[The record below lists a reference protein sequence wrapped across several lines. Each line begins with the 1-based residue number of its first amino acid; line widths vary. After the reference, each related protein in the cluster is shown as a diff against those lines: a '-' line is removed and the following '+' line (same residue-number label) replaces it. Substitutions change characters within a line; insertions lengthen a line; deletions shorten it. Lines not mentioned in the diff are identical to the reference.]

1 MPPHTGK
8 VTKTRLANGL
18 TVLLKEVHTAPLISF
33 WVWYRVGS
41 RNELPGQTG
50 ISHWVEHMMFKGTR
64 RFPGDTADRTIAR
77 DGGVFN
83 AMTWIDFT
91 AYYATMPADKIDF
104 VLRLEADRMG
114 RALFPPKEV
123 ASERTVIISERQG
136 RENSPSF
143 RLAEEVQAAAF
154 RVHSYH
160 HEVIGD
166 MVDLETM
173 SRDDLYNHYRQYYAP
188 NNAIAVVV
196 GDFKSRAMLARLKDL
211 FGGYR
216 ARPLPARRPR
226 TEPEQKGERRVTVGG
241 EGETAF
247 VETVY
252 HVPNAKHEDFYPL
265 VALDSI
271 LGGASSLNMFG
282 SGTSNKSSRLYR
294 ALVESGLAANV
305 SAGLSPT
312 LDPYLYSIFCTVRQ
326 GQTAEAV
333 QAALDAEVERMRV
346 EPVAEAELAKAVK
359 QARALFAYG
368 AESVTNQAYWLGH
381 TELFDSH
388 RWFDN
393 YLDNLAAVTVADV
406 QRVAQKYL
414 ARANR
419 TVGHFVPDANGGPRP
434 EAGSELDALEG
445 EGE

>member
-1 MPPHTGK
+1 MPPQQGR

-50 ISHWVEHMMFKGTR
+50 VSHWVEHMMFKGTR
-64 RFPGDTADRTIAR
+64 RFPGDIADRTIAR

-143 RLAEEVQAAAF
+143 RLAEEVQSAAF

-160 HEVIGD
+160 HDVIGD

-173 SRDDLYNHYRQYYAP
+173 TRDDLYNHYRQYYAP
-188 NNAIAVVV
+188 NNAIVVVV
-196 GDFKSRAMLARLKDL
+196 GDFKSRAMLARLKEL
-211 FGGYR
+211 FGGYKT
-216 ARPLPARRPR
+216 RPLPARRPR

-252 HVPNAKHEDFYPL
+252 HVPEARHEDFYPL

-326 GQTAEAV
+326 GQAAEAV
-333 QAALDAEVERMRV
+333 QAALDAEVERMRA

-381 TELFDSH
+381 TELFDSY
-388 RWFDN
+388 RWFDG
-393 YLDNLAAVTVADV
+393 YLDHLAAVSVADV

-414 ARANR
+414 AKSNR
-419 TVGHFVPDANGGPRP
+419 TVGHFVPDANGRPRTHADDP
-434 EAGSELDALEG
+434 LEADND
-445 EGE
+445 